1 MTHYTHKSLYSR
13 LYFGVG
19 LEAVTLEVSLER
31 LYVGVVFRFE
41 ISIRAI
47 VPTRT
52 TLSALYHDHAIET
65 IVTTRHYAHLALL
78 LACATVT
85 RHYHFF
91 AFCRF
96 TFIIYLFF
104 KLNFFDV

>member
-1 MTHYTHKSLYSR
+1 MDYIQKSIYSR

-19 LEAVTLEVSLER
+19 LEAVTLKVSLER
-31 LYVGVVFRFE
+31 LYVGVVFRFK

-52 TLSALYHDHAIET
+52 TLSALYHDLAIDT
-65 IVTTRHYAHLALL
+65 IVSTRLYAHLTLL
-78 LACATVT
+78 LACATST
-85 RHYHFF
+85 GHYHFF

-96 TFIIYLFF
+96 TFINYIFF
-104 KLNFFDV
+104 NWT